1 MYQKVLLVSL
11 AVLLSITGIFH
22 APSAEA
28 NTGSDLEKKIDS
40 YQEKQEE
47 IEAESKQKEEELGEV
62 ETEIEEAKSEIRRI
76 DENTAQTNENIREK
90 EDEIDSTNERI
101 ETLHEEIKE
110 LEERIAERDE
120 LLKDRV
126 RSMYQNGGTV
136 NYLEVILGAQSIGD
150 LIERVSAL
158 TTITNQDRNILEQ
171 HIEDKQAV
179 ERAKEELEQEL
190 INLEEQMA
198 ELETLLAE
206 LEEQRQ
212 EKDQLMEMLEDK
224 QVELESEMVSLDEEQ
239 ELLKAQEEA
248 AKEELRLWKEEQ
260 KRLEEEKR
268 KQEEERKKAEEE
280 RKRKESETQVSGSGS
295 SGSSGGSAS
304 AAPAD
309 SGTGT
314 LMRPATGRITSNFGP
329 RWGRMHYGMDIGQGG
344 RSNVPIVAAEAG
356 TVIEA
361 RYMNGYGNTIMI
373 SHVVNG
379 QQLTTL
385 YAHLD
390 SMAVSSG
397 QRVSRGQ
404 QIGIMGNTGQS
415 TGPHL
420 HFEVHEG
427 GWNGA
432 KSNAVDPRNYLD

>member
-1 MYQKVLLVSL
+1 MYQKLLLVSL
-11 AVLLSITGIFH
+11 AVLLSVTGIFH
-22 APSAEA
+22 APEAEA

-90 EDEIDSTNERI
+90 EDEIESTNKRI

-179 ERAKEELEQEL
+179 ERAKEQLEQEL

-212 EKDQLMEMLEDK
+212 EKDELMAMLEDK
-224 QVELESEMVSLDEEQ
+224 QVELETEMVSLDEEQ
-239 ELLKAQEEA
+239 ELLKVQEEA
-248 AKEELRLWKEEQ
+248 AKEELRLWEEEQ

-280 RKRKESETQVSGSGS
+280 RKRKESETQVSSSGS
-295 SGSSGGSAS
+295 SGSSGGNAS

-309 SGTGT
+309 SGSGT

-379 QQLTTL
+379 RQLTTL

-432 KSNAVDPRNYLD
+432 KSNAVDPRKYLD

>member
-1 MYQKVLLVSL
+1 MYQKLLLVSL
-11 AVLLSITGIFH
+11 AVLLSVTGVFH
-22 APSAEA
+22 APEAEA

-62 ETEIEEAKSEIRRI
+62 ETEIEEAESEIRRI
-76 DENTAQTNENIREK
+76 DEDTAQTNENIREK
-90 EDEIDSTNERI
+90 EDEIDTTNKRI
-101 ETLHEEIKE
+101 ETLHEEIQE

-179 ERAKEELEQEL
+179 ERAKEQLEQEL

-212 EKDQLMEMLEDK
+212 EKDELMALLEDK
-224 QVELESEMVSLDEEQ
+224 QVELEKEMVSLDEEQ
-239 ELLKAQEEA
+239 ELLKVQEEA
-248 AKEELRLWKEEQ
+248 AKEELRLWEEEQ
-260 KRLEEEKR
+260 KRL
-268 KQEEERKKAEEE
+268 EEERKKAEEE
-280 RKRKESETQVSGSGS
+280 RKRKESETQVSSSGS
-295 SGSSGGSAS
+295 SGSSGSSAS

-309 SGTGT
+309 SGSGT

-344 RSNVPIVAAEAG
+344 RSNVPIVASEAG

-432 KSNAVDPRNYLD
+432 KSNAVDPRKYLD